1 MKQIKK
7 TFTDMFAEQYK
18 QISEL
23 YDAHEKSISSMT
35 EKNRKMFNERLNN
48 LSQEIKS
55 NYDSI
60 KQLKD
65 NTRYLEESLT
75 VNRDLVEEKLNT
87 LKSQMRSIQNEVNES
102 KAELKEQLRIQKDR
116 LRRNN
121 ISAKSIEED
130 ENETWENTEN
140 KLRSFLYDEL
150 EITDEL
156 YIERAHHVRRRKDV
170 KFNSNNTPRTIVA
183 KFLDYKEKEEVMRR
197 RYKLKDTTYS
207 VREDF
212 SKETVEIRK
221 KLWDQVKK
229 LREDGKYAVIKYDK
243 IVTRDF
249 RPRR

>member
-65 NTRYLEESLT
+65 NTRYPEESLT

-130 ENETWENTEN
+130 ENETWENREN
-140 KLRSFLYDEL
+140 KLRFFCM
-150 EITDEL
+150 TN
-156 YIERAHHVRRRKDV
+156 RNH
-170 KFNSNNTPRTIVA
+170 
-183 KFLDYKEKEEVMRR
+183 
-197 RYKLKDTTYS
+197 
-207 VREDF
+207 
-212 SKETVEIRK
+212 
-221 KLWDQVKK
+221 
-229 LREDGKYAVIKYDK
+229 
-243 IVTRDF
+243 
-249 RPRR
+249 

>member
-1 MKQIKK
+1 MDNNTVKQIKK
-7 TFTDMFAEQYK
+7 IFTDMFVEWYK
-18 QISEL
+18 KISEL
-23 YDAHEKSISSMT
+23 YDANKKSISNMI
-35 EKNRKMFNERLNN
+35 EKNSKMFNKWLNN
-48 LSQEIKS
+48 LSQEIKT

-65 NTRYLEESLT
+65 NTRDLEESLT
-75 VNRDLVEEKLNT
+75 VNQDLVEEKLNT
-87 LKSQMRSIQNEVNES
+87 LKSQMRSIQNEVSEN
-102 KAELKEQLRIQKDR
+102 KAELKEQLRIQEDR
-116 LRRNN
+116 SRRNN
-121 ISAKSIEED
+121 IRVHGIEED

-156 YIERAHHVRRRKDV
+156 YIERAHRVRRRKDV

-183 KFLDYKEKEEVMRR
+183 KFLDYKEKKEVIRR

-212 SKETVEIRK
+212 SKETVEICK

-229 LREDGKYAVIKYDK
+229 L
-243 IVTRDF
+243 
-249 RPRR
+249 